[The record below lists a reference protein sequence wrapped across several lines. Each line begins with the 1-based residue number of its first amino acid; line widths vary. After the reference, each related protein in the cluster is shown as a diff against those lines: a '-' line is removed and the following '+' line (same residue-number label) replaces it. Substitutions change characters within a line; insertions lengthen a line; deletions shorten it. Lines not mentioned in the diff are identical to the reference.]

1 MAHFG
6 MLQVHKDMLRK
17 NRLFLLDEM
26 NPEPVIQR
34 LRQSNILTQLNM
46 ESINAVCPTNYY
58 KNEKV
63 IDILP
68 KRGSRAFVYFC
79 RALSAS
85 GQNHIRNK
93 IQPEGVTWCI
103 GLSTVLKYDGK
114 LYIYRKAADLSPS
127 LIVNEIT

>member
-1 MAHFG
+1 MAQFA
-6 MLQVHKDMLRK
+6 MLQEHKDMLRM

-26 NPEPVIQR
+26 NPEPVMQ
-34 LRQSNILTQLNM
+34 RQSNILTHLNM
-46 ESINAVCPTNYY
+46 ESIQAVCPTDYH

-68 KRGSRAFVYFC
+68 KWGPRAFTHFC

-93 IQPEGVTWCI
+93 IQPDGVTWCI
-103 GLSTVLKYDGK
+103 CLSTVITYDGK
-114 LYIYRKAADLSPS
+114 TLSLHKDRRSVP
-127 LIVNEIT
+127 ITLNQCGIS